1 MGGSATDL
9 SGRVAV
15 VTGGNGGIGLG
26 IAEALIDAGASVAIW
41 ARKEDKS
48 REALTTLTGR
58 GGRAIAVRCDVTSEH
73 DVREAMA
80 RTIGELG
87 KVDALFANAGINRK
101 TPLLQ
106 MTFAEWREV
115 MAINLDGSFLCAQAA
130 ARHMVERGE
139 GGSIVIVSSIVARF
153 GAPTMEHYAATKA
166 ALVSL
171 SRSLAVELAPHRIRC
186 NALLPGWT
194 DTEMSDEW
202 LEDARFV
209 DIVTK
214 RTPVRRWGV
223 PGDYAA
229 IAAYLADPTFTFH
242 TGDVV
247 TVDGG
252 YSIQ

>member
-1 MGGSATDL
+1 LTDL
-9 SGRVAV
+9 AGRVAV

-26 IAEALIDAGASVAIW
+26 IADALVGAGASVAIW
-41 ARKEDKS
+41 ARNEDKS
-48 REALTTLTGR
+48 HEALATLTGR
-58 GGRAIAVRCDVTSEH
+58 GAGAIAVRCDVTNEN

-87 KVDALFANAGINRK
+87 HVDALFANAGINRK
-101 TPLLQ
+101 TPFLQ
-106 MTFAEWREV
+106 MTYAEWREV

-130 ARHMVERGE
+130 ARHMVDRGE
-139 GGSIVIVSSIVARF
+139 GGAIVIVSSIVARF
-153 GAPTMEHYAATKA
+153 GAPTMEHYASTKA

-171 SRSLAVELAPHRIRC
+171 ARSLAVELAPHRIRC

-202 LEDARFV
+202 LDDARFV
-209 DIVTK
+209 EAVTR

-229 IAAYLADPTFTFH
+229 IAAYLADPAHTFH

>member
-1 MGGSATDL
+1 MTDL
-9 SGRVAV
+9 TGRVAV

-26 IAEALIDAGASVAIW
+26 IAEALVDAGASVALW
-41 ARKEDKS
+41 ARNEDKS
-48 REALTTLTGR
+48 RDAVDALARR
-58 GGRAIAVRCDVTSEH
+58 GGRALAVQCDVTREADVH
-73 DVREAMA
+73 DAMA
-80 RTIGELG
+80 RTVSEFD
-87 KVDALFANAGINRK
+87 KVDALFANAGVNRK
-101 TPLLQ
+101 TPFLK
-106 MTFAEWREV
+106 MSFAEWREV
-115 MAINLDGSFLCAQAA
+115 MGINLDGSFLCAQAA

-171 SRSLAVELAPHRIRC
+171 ARSIAVELAPHRIRC

-194 DTEMSDEW
+194 DTDMSDEW
-202 LEDARFV
+202 LEDQRFTDV
-209 DIVTK
+209 ITK

-223 PGDYAA
+223 PSDYAA
-229 IAAYLADPTFTFH
+229 ISAYLADPTPTFH
-242 TGDVV
+242 TGDVI